1 MFVYSAFSKL
11 LAGAG
16 NFSSDVFRVLIERS
30 TSAYTPNIDHPFL
43 DSFTGGSGVEL
54 STGISPSYARVTLG
68 TKTITQDD
76 PNDRVELG
84 CATLAFGNL
93 ESGQT
98 AKALIGYRQ
107 VGGDDTTPANDE
119 LAFYYDGKI
128 DIYLAA
134 NAAQHATTLYVDPLL
149 AAIPSGTAL
158 DFGGGKTC
166 TTTSSAA
173 KGARSVA
180 VDDLLVAAAA
190 GVVSTGISITGN
202 ILPFALGG
210 GAFNVTI
217 DTEGL
222 IQFRRPSGP
231 A

>member
-1 MFVYSAFSKL
+1 MFVYSAFAKL

-16 NFSSDVFRVLIERS
+16 DFSSDVIRVLLERS
-30 TSAYTPNIDHPFL
+30 TSSYSPNIDHPFL
-43 DSFTGGSGVEL
+43 DSFTGGGGVE
-54 STGISPSYARVTLG
+54 ISVASYARQTLG

-76 PNDRVELG
+76 SNDRVELG
-84 CATLAFGNL
+84 CATIAFGNL

-98 AKALIGYRQ
+98 VKALIGYRQ
-107 VGGDDTTPANDE
+107 TGGNDSSPNNDE
-119 LAFYYDGKI
+119 MIFYYDGKI

-134 NAAQHATTLYVDPLL
+134 NAALNATTLYVDPLL

-158 DFGGGKTC
+158 NFGGGKTC
-166 TTTSSAA
+166 TTTSAA
-173 KGARSVA
+173 SKGARSLA
-180 VDDLLVAAAA
+180 VDNLLAAATA
-190 GVVSTGISITGN
+190 GDVTTGISITGN

-217 DTEGL
+217 DAEGL

>member
-1 MFVYSAFSKL
+1 MFVYSALSKL
-11 LAGAG
+11 LAGSG
-16 NFSSDVFRVLIERS
+16 NFSSDVFCALIERS
-30 TSAYTPNIDHPFL
+30 TSSYTPNIDHPFL
-43 DSFTGGSGVEL
+43 DSFTGGGGVEL
-54 STGISPSYARVTLG
+54 TVAGYARVTLG

-76 PNDRVELG
+76 SNDRTELG
-84 CATLAFGNL
+84 CATLAFGSL
-93 ESGQT
+93 PSGQT
-98 AKALIGYRQ
+98 AKAIIGYRQ

-119 LAFYYDGKI
+119 MMFYYDGKI

-166 TTTSSAA
+166 TTTGSAV
-173 KGARSVA
+173 KGARSVT

-190 GVVSTGISITGN
+190 GVVSTGISIAGN

-217 DTEGL
+217 DSEGL
-222 IQFRRPSGP
+222 IQYRKPSGP

>member
-1 MFVYSAFSKL
+1 MFVYTAFSKL
-11 LAGAG
+11 LAGSG
-16 NFSSDVFRVLIERS
+16 NFTSDVFKALIERS

-43 DSFTGGSGVEL
+43 DSFTGGGGVEL
-54 STGISPSYARVTLG
+54 SVASYARVTLG
-68 TKTITQDD
+68 TKAITQDD
-76 PNDRVELG
+76 ANDRTELS
-84 CATLAFGNL
+84 CATMAFGSL

-98 AKALIGYRQ
+98 AKAIIGYRQ
-107 VGGDDTTPANDE
+107 VGGDDSTPANDE
-119 LAFYYDGKI
+119 LMFYYDGKI

-173 KGARSVA
+173 KGARSLA

-210 GAFNVTI
+210 GAFNVTV
-217 DTEGL
+217 DAEGL
-222 IQFRRPSGP
+222 IQYRRPSGP

>member
-1 MFVYSAFSKL
+1 MFVYSAFAKL

-16 NFSSDVFRVLIERS
+16 NFSSDTFKVLLERS
-30 TSAYTPNIDHPFL
+30 TSTYSPNIDHPFL
-43 DSFTGGSGVEL
+43 DSFTGGGGVE
-54 STGISPSYARVTLG
+54 ISVASYARVTLG

-76 PNDRVELG
+76 SNDRVELG
-84 CATLAFGNL
+84 CATMAFGNL

-98 AKALIGYRQ
+98 VKALIGYRQ

-119 LAFYYDGKI
+119 LMFYYDGKI

-134 NAAQHATTLYVDPLL
+134 NAAQFATTLYVDPLV

-158 DFGGGKTC
+158 NFGGGKTC
-166 TTTSSAA
+166 TTAGAA
-173 KGARSVA
+173 SKGARSVS
-180 VDDLLVAAAA
+180 VDSLAVAATA
-190 GVVSTGISITGN
+190 GDVTTGIGITGN

-217 DTEGL
+217 DAEGL
-222 IQFRRPSGP
+222 VQFRRPSGP